1 MVVKNLEKKEN
12 GKLGFQ
18 VEIDAAA
25 FEKAVNGAYLK
36 AKKSIYVPGF
46 RKGKAPRMVIEGM
59 YGTDVF
65 YEDAIE
71 ALAPEA
77 YEMGMAENEA
87 RTVGAPAIVNFNV
100 DEAKNATIE
109 FEIALYPEV
118 KLGEYKGLEVYKAG
132 VEVTEEEI
140 AEELAK
146 EQKKGARIV
155 SVEREA
161 KDGDTA
167 NIDFEGF
174 KDGVAFDG
182 GKGEGHDLVLGS
194 GSFVP
199 GFEEQVVGMKA
210 GEEKDIDITFPENY
224 HADLAGAAVVFHVKV
239 NEVKETVLPELDDE
253 FAKDVSEFDTLDE
266 YKASL
271 RADIEKR
278 KTETAENE
286 FKSAALQKAVDNM
299 EVEVPAVM
307 IDEQVD
313 RVCEDY
319 ARNCAMQGFEFG
331 QYLGMMGMDENT
343 FRAMMR
349 PNAAA
354 EVRTQIFLEACAE
367 AEGIEI
373 ADEDIEKEYVIAAEA
388 YSMEVEKLKEAI
400 STEIIARDLKMRKA
414 ADIVAEAAVATDV
427 KPEADAE

>member
-59 YGTDVF
+59 YGADVF

-71 ALAPEA
+71 ELAPAAFES
-77 YEMGMAENEA
+77 GIAESDA
-87 RTVGAPAIVNFNV
+87 RTVGHPAIVNYNV
-100 DEAKNATIE
+100 DESKNLSIE

-118 KLGEYKGLEVYKAG
+118 KLGEYKGIEAYKAP
-132 VEVTEEEI
+132 VEVSEEEI
-140 AEELAK
+140 TAELAK

-155 SVEREA
+155 TVEREA
-161 KDGDTA
+161 AEGDTA

-174 KDGVAFDG
+174 KDGVAFEG
-182 GKGEGHDLVLGS
+182 GKGEGFDLTLGS

-210 GEEKDIDITFPENY
+210 GEEKDIDITFPEDY
-224 HADLAGAAVVFHVKV
+224 TPELAGAAVVFHVKC
-239 NEVKETVLPELDDE
+239 NEVKENVLPELDDE
-253 FAKDVSEFDTLDE
+253 FAKDVSEFDTLEE

-271 RADIEKR
+271 KAEIEGR
-278 KTETAENE
+278 KSESSEKD
-286 FKSAALQKAVDNM
+286 FKAAALQKAVDNM
-299 EVEVPAVM
+299 EVEVPDAMV
-307 IDEQVD
+307 DEQVD

-349 PNAAA
+349 PSAAN

-367 AEGIEI
+367 AEGIVVSE
-373 ADEDIEKEYVIAAEA
+373 EDIEKEYTTAAEA
-388 YSMEVEKLKEAI
+388 YSMGVEELKKAI

-414 ADIVAEAAVATDV
+414 ADVVAEAAVATDV
-427 KPEADAE
+427 KAEDAE

>member
-59 YGTDVF
+59 YGADVF

-77 YEMGMAENEA
+77 FDAGMAENTL
-87 RTVGAPAIVNFNV
+87 RTVGNPGIVNFNV
-100 DEAKNATIE
+100 DESKNAVID

-118 KLGEYKGLEVYKAG
+118 KLGEYKGLEVYKAP
-132 VEVTEEEI
+132 VEVTEEEVA
-140 AEELAK
+140 AELEK

-161 KDGDTA
+161 RDGDTA

-174 KDGVAFDG
+174 RDGVAFDG

-224 HADLAGAAVVFHVKV
+224 HADLAGAAVTFHVKC

-253 FAKDVSEFDTLDE
+253 FAKDVSEFDTLEE

-271 RADIEKR
+271 KSEIEKR
-278 KTETAENE
+278 KSENAEND
-286 FKSAALQKAVDNM
+286 FKAAALQKAVENM
-299 EVEVPAVM
+299 EVEVPDVM
-307 IDEQVD
+307 IDEQVNN
-313 RVCEDY
+313 VCEDY
-319 ARNCAMQGFEFG
+319 ARNCAMQGIEFQ
-331 QYLGMMGMDENT
+331 QYLGMMGMEEQG
-343 FRAMMR
+343 FRAMIR
-349 PNAAA
+349 PSAAN

-373 ADEDIEKEYVIAAEA
+373 AEEDIEKEYAAAAEA
-388 YSMEVEKLKEAI
+388 YSMEVEKIKEAI
-400 STEIIARDLKMRKA
+400 ASEIIARDLKMRKA
-414 ADIVAEAAVATDV
+414 AQLVADASVATDV
-427 KPEADAE
+427 KPEDAE

>member
-71 ALAPEA
+71 ELAPAAFEA
-77 YEMGMAENEA
+77 GIAESDA
-87 RTVGAPAIVNFNV
+87 RTVGHPAIVNFNV
-100 DEAKNATIE
+100 DETKTLTID

-118 KLGEYKGLEVYKAG
+118 KLGEYKGVEAYKAP
-132 VEVTEEEI
+132 VEVSEEEI
-140 AEELAK
+140 AAELAK

-155 SVEREA
+155 TVEREA
-161 KDGDTA
+161 AEGDTA

-174 KDGVAFDG
+174 KDGVAFEG
-182 GKGEGHDLVLGS
+182 GKGEGFDLTLGS

-210 GEEKDIDITFPENY
+210 GEEKDIDITFPEDY
-224 HADLAGAAVVFHVKV
+224 TPELAGAAVVFHVKC
-239 NEVKETVLPELDDE
+239 NEVKENVLPELDDE
-253 FAKDVSEFDTLDE
+253 FAKDVSEFDTLEE

-271 RADIEKR
+271 KAEIESR
-278 KTETAENE
+278 KSEGAEKD
-286 FKSAALQKAVDNM
+286 FKAAALQKAVDNM
-299 EVEVPAVM
+299 EVEVPDAMV
-307 IDEQVD
+307 DEQVD
-313 RVCEDY
+313 KICEEY

-349 PNAAA
+349 PSAAN

-367 AEGIEI
+367 AEGIEVS
-373 ADEDIEKEYVIAAEA
+373 DEDIEKEYTTAAEA
-388 YSMEVEKLKEAI
+388 YSMDVEELKKAI
-400 STEIIARDLKMRKA
+400 SSEIIARDIKMRKA
-414 ADIVAEAAVATDV
+414 ADVVAEAAVATDV
-427 KPEADAE
+427 KAEDAE

>member
-18 VEIDAAA
+18 VEIEAAA

-71 ALAPEA
+71 ELAPEA
-77 YEMGMAENEA
+77 FEMGMKENET

-100 DEAKNATIE
+100 DGEKNATID

-118 KLGEYKGLEVYKAG
+118 KLGEYKGLEVYKET
-132 VEVTEEEI
+132 VEVSEEEI
-140 AEELAK
+140 AAELAK
-146 EQKKGARIV
+146 EQKKGARIAT
-155 SVEREA
+155 VEREA
-161 KDGDTA
+161 ANGDTA

-182 GKGEGHDLVLGS
+182 GKGEGFDLTLGS

-224 HADLAGAAVVFHVKV
+224 TPELAGAAVVFHVKV

-253 FAKDVSEFDTLDE
+253 FAKDVSEFDTLEE

-271 RADIEKR
+271 KAEIEAR
-278 KTETAENE
+278 KSENAEKD

-299 EVEVPAVM
+299 EVEVPDVM
-307 IDEQVD
+307 IDEQVNN
-313 RVCEDY
+313 VCEDY
-319 ARNCAMQGFEFG
+319 ARNCAMQGMEFG
-331 QYLGMMGMDENT
+331 QYLGMMGMDEMT
-343 FRAMMR
+343 FRSMIR
-349 PNAAA
+349 PSASND
-354 EVRTQIFLEACAE
+354 VRTQIFLEACAE
-367 AEGIEI
+367 AEGIVI
-373 ADEDIEKEYVIAAEA
+373 SDEDIENEYTTAAEA
-388 YSMEVEKLKEAI
+388 YSMDVEELKKAV

-427 KPEADAE
+427 KAEDAE

>member
-71 ALAPEA
+71 ELAPA
-77 YEMGMAENEA
+77 AFDAGIAESDA
-87 RTVGAPAIVNFNV
+87 RTVGHPAIVNFNV
-100 DEAKNATIE
+100 DETKTLTID

-118 KLGEYKGLEVYKAG
+118 KLGEYKGIEAYKAP
-132 VEVTEEEI
+132 VEVSEEEI
-140 AEELAK
+140 AAELAK

-155 SVEREA
+155 TVEREA
-161 KDGDTA
+161 AEGDTA

-174 KDGVAFDG
+174 KDGVAFEG
-182 GKGEGHDLVLGS
+182 GKGEGFDLTLGS

-210 GEEKDIDITFPENY
+210 GEEKDIDITFPEDY
-224 HADLAGAAVVFHVKV
+224 TPELAGAAVVFHVKC
-239 NEVKETVLPELDDE
+239 NEVKENVLPELDDE
-253 FAKDVSEFDTLDE
+253 FAKDVSEFDTLEE
-266 YKASL
+266 YKASIKAEIL
-271 RADIEKR
+271 ERKSESSEKD
-278 KTETAENE
+278 
-286 FKSAALQKAVDNM
+286 FKAAALQKAVDNM
-299 EVEVPAVM
+299 EVEVPDAMV
-307 IDEQVD
+307 DEQVD

-349 PNAAA
+349 PSAAN

-367 AEGIEI
+367 AEGIVV
-373 ADEDIEKEYVIAAEA
+373 ADEDIEKEYTTAAET
-388 YSMEVEKLKEAI
+388 YSMEVEELKKAI

-414 ADIVAEAAVATDV
+414 ADVVAEAAVATDV
-427 KPEADAE
+427 KAEDAE

>member
-46 RKGKAPRMVIEGM
+46 RKGKAPRKVIEGM

-71 ALAPEA
+71 ELAPA
-77 YEMGMAENEA
+77 AFDAGIAESDA
-87 RTVGAPAIVNFNV
+87 RTVGHPAIVNFNV
-100 DEAKNATIE
+100 DETKTLTID

-118 KLGEYKGLEVYKAG
+118 KLGEYKGIEAYKAP
-132 VEVTEEEI
+132 VEVSEEEI
-140 AEELAK
+140 AAELAK

-155 SVEREA
+155 TVEREA
-161 KDGDTA
+161 AEGDTA

-174 KDGVAFDG
+174 KDGVAFEG
-182 GKGEGHDLVLGS
+182 GKGEGFDLTLGS

-210 GEEKDIDITFPENY
+210 GEEKDIDITFPEDY
-224 HADLAGAAVVFHVKV
+224 TPELAGAAVVFHVKC
-239 NEVKETVLPELDDE
+239 NEVKENVLPELDDE
-253 FAKDVSEFDTLDE
+253 FAKDVSEFDTLEE
-266 YKASL
+266 YKASIKAEIL
-271 RADIEKR
+271 ERKSEGSEKD
-278 KTETAENE
+278 
-286 FKSAALQKAVDNM
+286 FKAAALQKAVDNM
-299 EVEVPAVM
+299 EVEVPDAMV
-307 IDEQVD
+307 DEQVD

-349 PNAAA
+349 PSAAN

-367 AEGIEI
+367 AEGIVV
-373 ADEDIEKEYVIAAEA
+373 ADEDIEKEYTTAAEA
-388 YSMEVEKLKEAI
+388 YSMDVEELKKAI

-414 ADIVAEAAVATDV
+414 ADVVAEAAVATDV
-427 KPEADAE
+427 KAEDAE

>member
-36 AKKSIYVPGF
+36 AKKSIHVPGF
-46 RKGKAPRMVIEGM
+46 RKGKAPRMVVEGM

-71 ALAPEA
+71 ELAPAAFEA
-77 YEMGMAENEA
+77 GIAESDA
-87 RTVGAPAIVNFNV
+87 RTVGHPAIVNFNV
-100 DEAKNATIE
+100 DETKTLTID

-118 KLGEYKGLEVYKAG
+118 KLGEYKGIEAYKAP
-132 VEVTEEEI
+132 VEVSEEEI
-140 AEELAK
+140 TAELAK

-155 SVEREA
+155 TVEREA
-161 KDGDTA
+161 AEGDTA

-182 GKGEGHDLVLGS
+182 GKGEGFDLTLGS

-210 GEEKDIDITFPENY
+210 GEEKDIDITFPEDY
-224 HADLAGAAVVFHVKV
+224 TPELAGAAVVFHVKC

-253 FAKDVSEFDTLDE
+253 FAKDVSEFDTLEE

-271 RADIEKR
+271 KAEILERKSEGSEKD
-278 KTETAENE
+278 
-286 FKSAALQKAVDNM
+286 FKEAALQKAVDNM
-299 EVEVPAVM
+299 EVEVPDAMV
-307 IDEQVD
+307 DEQVD

-319 ARNCAMQGFEFG
+319 ARNCAMQGFEFS

-349 PNAAA
+349 PSAAN

-367 AEGIEI
+367 AEGIVVSE
-373 ADEDIEKEYVIAAEA
+373 EDIEKEYTTAAEA
-388 YSMEVEKLKEAI
+388 YSMDVEELKKAI

-414 ADIVAEAAVATDV
+414 AEVVAEAAVATDV
-427 KPEADAE
+427 KAEDAE